1 MRGAPS
7 DVVLQLMSDRIL
19 DSATNLYTLLLN
31 PSNVSLLTS
40 QILSA
45 PAIWRPPTLV
55 QTAGRVINVFTS
67 ASIRLLQL
75 QETSEPQG
83 HLGIQ
88 RRLRMQ
94 DWTVAVIKGV
104 SVASP
109 RSRHALV
116 FAGLLQGFES
126 QGRQG
131 ISTGLHNNLQD
142 ALITAINLS
151 LQEDSQGTIATDPGL
166 IFATSLVFEMLDS
179 RHKTR
184 LDYRRLLPALIS
196 VIFTSDE
203 GLRQGYFLS
212 SVDEDI
218 VEGARQKFHWSIK
231 SPSYRQ
237 LQFVASSP
245 LVAGMG
251 RVSRLAAFAI
261 GQIKHMTV
269 VTRLLEDLSEFSRSL
284 SVQWRQNKLS
294 EIDTSEEQDF
304 LSDGTLRTPVPLL
317 WRLLRDT
324 MFAIVVILSS
334 CTGYMM
340 SSDLQRGNDGQ

>member
-1 MRGAPS
+1 MT
-7 DVVLQLMSDRIL
+7 DRIL
-19 DSATNLYTLLLN
+19 DSATNLFALLSN
-31 PSNVSLLTS
+31 PLNVSLLTS

-45 PAIWRPPTLV
+45 PALWTPPTLV

-75 QETSEPQG
+75 QETLEPQG
-83 HLGIQ
+83 HLYIQ
-88 RRLRMQ
+88 RRLRVQ

-104 SVASP
+104 SAASP
-109 RSRHALV
+109 RYRHALV
-116 FAGLLQGFES
+116 FAGLLQGVES

-131 ISTGLHNNLQD
+131 ISTSLHTNLQD
-142 ALITAINLS
+142 ALIMAINLS
-151 LQEDSQGTIATDPGL
+151 LREDSLEKIATDAGL
-166 IFATSLVFEMLDS
+166 ILATSLVFETLDL
-179 RHKTR
+179 RHKR
-184 LDYRRLLPALIS
+184 GLDHRRLLPALIS
-196 VIFTSDE
+196 VVFSSDE

-212 SVDEDI
+212 SVDGDI
-218 VEGARQKFHWSIK
+218 VEGACQKFHWSVR

-237 LQFVASSP
+237 LQSVASSP
-245 LVAGMG
+245 LVVGMG
-251 RVSRLAAFAI
+251 RVSRLVAFAV

-304 LSDGTLRTPVPLL
+304 LSYETLKTPVPLL
-317 WRLLRDT
+317 WRVLRNT

-334 CTGYMM
+334 CTGYVM
-340 SSDLQRGNDGQ
+340 SHDLQGGNDGQ